1 MGLRSRIGKRLRVL
15 ADRWAPEQQE
25 PEEPKRTGLE
35 KMLITSTPD
44 VKMPD
49 ASVPPLVLD
58 VMAST
63 TGHPGSFVNFPQPG
77 DYGVLW
83 ERDTSGLR

>member
-35 KMLITSTPD
+35 KMLISAPRQD
-44 VKMPD
+44 LAMP
-49 ASVPPLVLD
+49 AAEVPPVVLN
-58 VMAST
+58 VMGSSAGCPGVFVREWLPGEWG
-63 TGHPGSFVNFPQPG
+63 GHS
-77 DYGVLW
+77 
-83 ERDTSGLR
+83 